1 MRQTLRRV
9 VLEAASTL
17 SLNPRDEKLFR
28 ALEATYFEPAMT
40 QDLAAERLD
49 LPSSTFRRHLKSS
62 IERLTEILW
71 TWELHE

>member
-1 MRQTLRRV
+1 VTR
-9 VLEAASTL
+9 
-17 SLNPRDEKLFR
+17 NNFR